1 MADIGQPSGT
11 ASVGSIVED
20 IKVPATAVSACVRLL
35 IELLLDGPSRGDAN
49 DVAAGRRGEATQ
61 RRPFGAELM

>member
-20 IKVPATAVSACVRLL
+20 IKVPATAVSACVRLS
-35 IELLLDGPSRGDAN
+35 IELLLDGPSRVDAN